1 VWSPLK
7 PGRVKPSQGQGQH
20 RTETLN
26 RGLAIRKESAYSRP
40 SLNTSRLS
48 TGPKPTDRLAKI
60 SHSASDALKGK
71 SMTKYASWFVGKLLP
86 VALSLNILTCGI
98 ASAQAVSQISGS
110 TRDTSGGLVPG
121 VEITAIQTDTGAR
134 RAAVTNDTGEFVIPN
149 LQIGPYRIEAAK
161 PGFKTY
167 VQTGIELQVD
177 TNPVIPIV
185 LGLGEVNQTVQV
197 EANATQIETQKL
209 GVGSVMETQRILELP
224 LNGRTP
230 TDLIPILGAAV
241 QTGTSVPWS
250 MQTGVTISVAGGVS
264 FGVYYALD
272 GAPHMN
278 MYDSTNLPL
287 PFPDALQEFNV
298 DTSAQNASS
307 GTHSGAQINSVTRSG
322 TNDFHGDAFE
332 FFRNGDMN
340 ARNFF
345 SAAQDTL
352 KRNQYGGMIGGPIK
366 RNKVF
371 FFSGYQGTQL
381 RQTPAPTIAF
391 VPTAQMLSGD
401 FSTFASAA
409 CQGRN
414 VTLGAPFTTI
424 NGKPNQLP
432 GSQISPVALKIASFL
447 PTPINSCG
455 QFPTSTLTSQYY
467 WQIPARVDFQLNDK
481 QTIFG
486 RYIATKQ
493 NQALPYALTPNN
505 LLTASGNLADD
516 LAQSFTLGHTWLI
529 SPSKINSI
537 RLSINR
543 IGMLHD
549 AGRYFGPTDVGID
562 AYTYLPKV
570 MTLAITGGTSIGSGI
585 AELVW
590 NAHTFATANDDF
602 NLIVGTHQFA
612 FGVSE
617 TRALA
622 LDLANVRSIGNY
634 TINGQTTGLGMADFM
649 AGFLSQMRQSIP
661 NNLDVRQW
669 FFGTYAQDTW
679 KVNSRLTV
687 NYGLRWE
694 PFFPMQVGDKR
705 IYTFSVARFYAN
717 TVSTIWTNAPPGFYY
732 PGDPGFNGK
741 AGMNGSW
748 TNFQPRVGLAFDPF
762 GNGKTAI
769 RAGAG
774 INYDFVNLQSYQNED
789 NVAPFAGDTI
799 VNGPVPLAAPWSTTP
814 GGNPFPYFS
823 NPPIGKFPVGATYV
837 PVPPNIKTTEVYTWN
852 AGIQRQFTP
861 KLFGSATYVGSQ
873 TIHLWD
879 NVEYNPPIYV
889 PGNCVAGQ
897 YGLTA
902 PGPCSTVG
910 NVNARRVL
918 NLANPVAAAAI
929 SNLTAYDDG
938 GTANYNGM
946 LLKMTWRATNHV
958 NINANYTWSH
968 CIGLANN
975 GTTTPNPG
983 SNYVHLN
990 NRVLDIGNCSQ
1001 DRRNLFNLTVVA
1013 STPRFSNKALK
1024 LVVSDW
1030 QISTI
1035 YAYRSGA
1042 PLTIAS
1048 GLDQALLG
1056 FTGQRPNQI
1065 LSNTSAARQGAACA
1079 NITPC
1084 VTWLSAAA
1092 FAQPALGTL
1101 GNMGV
1106 LNALGPKYFQ
1116 FDVALVRDFRL
1127 QEREHLQFRA
1137 EAFNVL
1143 NNVRFNNPAVT
1154 LSVPSTFG
1162 NITSAQDPRILQ
1174 LAMKFSF

>member
-1 VWSPLK
+1 
-7 PGRVKPSQGQGQH
+7 
-20 RTETLN
+20 
-26 RGLAIRKESAYSRP
+26 
-40 SLNTSRLS
+40 
-48 TGPKPTDRLAKI
+48 
-60 SHSASDALKGK
+60 
-71 SMTKYASWFVGKLLP
+71 MTKQLL
-86 VALSLNILTCGI
+86 VIAALAGMLGAI
-98 ASAQAVSQISGS
+98 ASAQAVSQISG
-110 TRDTSGGLVPG
+110 TTTDQTGAVVPG
-121 VEITAIQTDTGAR
+121 AQITAIQTDTGVR
-134 RAAVTNDTGEFVIPN
+134 RTTTTNDLGEFVFPN
-149 LQIGPYRIEAAK
+149 LQIGPYRIEVVK

-167 VQTGIELQVD
+167 VQTGIQLEVD
-177 TNPVIPIV
+177 SKPVIPIV

-197 EANATQIETQKL
+197 EANASQVETQSL
-209 GVGSVMETQRILELP
+209 GVAATMQTPFVLDLP

-230 TDLIPILGAAV
+230 TDLIPLLGAAV

-264 FGVYYALD
+264 YGVYYALD
-272 GAPHMN
+272 GAPFMN

-298 DTSAQNASS
+298 DTSAQDAQA
-307 GTHSGAQINSVTRSG
+307 GTHSGAQVNSVTRSG
-322 TNDFHGDAFE
+322 TNEFHGDAFE
-332 FFRNGDMN
+332 FVRNGDMN

-345 SAAQDTL
+345 SPAQDTL
-352 KRNQYGGMIGGPIK
+352 KRNQFGGMIGGPIE
-366 RNKVF
+366 RNKLF
-371 FFSGYQGTQL
+371 FFFGYQGTVL
-381 RQTPAPTIAF
+381 RQTPSPTIAF
-391 VPTAQMLSGD
+391 VPTAQMESGD

-409 CQGRN
+409 CQGHN

-424 NGKPNQLP
+424 NGIPNQLP
-432 GSQISPVALKIASFL
+432 VQDISPVALKIASYL
-447 PTPINSCG
+447 PTPINACG
-455 QFPTSTLTSQYY
+455 QFPTSTLVSQYY
-467 WQIPARVDFQLNDK
+467 WQTPFRVDFQLNSK
-481 QTIFG
+481 QTLFG

-505 LLTASGNLADD
+505 LLTASGNSADD
-516 LAQSFTLGHTWLI
+516 LAQSMTVGHTWQV
-529 SPSKINSI
+529 SATKINSI

-570 MTLAITGGTSIGSGI
+570 MTLAITGGPSIGSGV
-585 AELVW
+585 AERVW

-602 NLIVGTHQFA
+602 SLIHGSHQFS
-612 FGVSE
+612 FGVAE

-649 AGFLSQMRQSIP
+649 AGILSQMRQSIP
-661 NNLDVRQW
+661 NDLDVRQW
-669 FFGTYAQDTW
+669 YFAAYAQDTW
-679 KVNSRLTV
+679 KATHRLTL

-694 PFFPMQVGDKR
+694 PFFPMQVGDSR
-705 IYTFSVARFYAN
+705 VYTFSLARFYDD
-717 TVSTIWTNAPPGFYY
+717 VESRVWTNAPPGFYY

-748 TNFQPRVGLAFDPF
+748 THFEPRVGFAFDPF
-762 GNGKTAI
+762 GDGKTAI
-769 RAGAG
+769 RGGAG

-814 GGNPFPYFS
+814 GGDPFPYYS
-823 NPPIGKFPVGATYV
+823 TPPIGKFPVGATYV
-837 PVPPNIKTTEVYTWN
+837 PVPPNIKTTEVYSWN
-852 AGIQRQFTP
+852 MGLQRQFTP
-861 KLFGSATYVGSQ
+861 QWFGSASYIGSHA
-873 TIHLWD
+873 IHTWD
-879 NVEYNPPIYV
+879 NVELNPPIYI

-910 NVNARRVL
+910 NVNSRRVL

-938 GTANYNGM
+938 GTAGYNG
-946 LLKMTWRATNHV
+946 LVLNTRWRASNNV
-958 NINANYTWSH
+958 NLLANYTWSH

-983 SNYVHLN
+983 SNYVHLYDRN
-990 NRVLDIGNCSQ
+990 LDVGNCSQ

-1013 STPRFSNKALK
+1013 HAPKFSNRALN
-1024 LVVSDW
+1024 LTASGW
-1030 QISTI
+1030 QLSAI
-1035 YAYRSGA
+1035 YAYRSGS
-1042 PLTIAS
+1042 PMTIAS

-1056 FTGQRPNQI
+1056 FTGERPNQLLPNAFVAHP
-1065 LSNTSAARQGAACA
+1065 LSACA

-1106 LNALGPKYFQ
+1106 YNVLGPKFFQ
-1116 FDVALVRDFRL
+1116 FDTALVREFLVR
-1127 QEREHLQFRA
+1127 ERENLQFRF

-1143 NNVRFNNPAVT
+1143 NNVRFNNPSVT
-1154 LSVPSTFG
+1154 LSAPSTFG
-1162 NITSAQDPRILQ
+1162 EITSAQDPRILQ
-1174 LAMKFSF
+1174 LAMKFNF